1 MKTVK
6 LVFGMIRVFLS
17 ILLSSWLIGIELITC
32 CIWMFIPGLR
42 EWIPNSMDKVQT
54 WMERRIEHYDEL
66 LEEYEME

>member
-17 ILLSSWLIGIELITC
+17 ILLSSWSIGIELITT

-42 EWIPNSMDKVQT
+42 EWIPNSIDKVQT
-54 WMERRIEHYDEL
+54 WMERQVEHYDKL
-66 LEEYEME
+66 LEEYETE